1 MLRDVPHNEEVCELQ
16 PYSYRRRWRGA
27 ALCLSG
33 VALAASVAACSS
45 SGSSSGSSGSAG
57 GAPSAG
63 STSKP
68 LSLTI
73 GIPQVN
79 AQFTDAYW
87 AQQKGIWKSL
97 NLNVTISVTGA
108 VETTSLSA
116 GRLVAGVFGTTAAFA
131 PAVAGRAVSIVDC
144 EDTGDSAA
152 GVTVRKPSSYN
163 TLMDLSGQSV
173 GVVGS
178 AGQGYGTASDF
189 SSYIQAHGGKP
200 LKIVVESSLGSLV
213 AATLSGQVAGA
224 IQTSGFE
231 QAIAAGKAAEI
242 VSPTAPATKAI
253 VGTQECSTAYW
264 GLKSQLAANSDAITR
279 FIAGMRI
286 ARAQLDTQSDAQVAA
301 VLASMPDFAPS
312 VVSSAALTKEVTE
325 ARPFFSAAGG
335 FISPAT
341 WSSSLDAFSH
351 WGLAS
356 AGLPVDLKSKP
367 LSYPSIID
375 MSFWNAATPLTRT
388 QAAASPSAAS

>member
-1 MLRDVPHNEEVCELQ
+1 VQ
-16 PYSYRRRWRGA
+16 PDSYRSRRWRA
-27 ALCLSG
+27 ALCLTM
-33 VALAASVAACSS
+33 VTLATSLAACSS
-45 SGSSSGSSGSAG
+45 SGSSSSSSASG
-57 GAPSAG
+57 EAPSAV
-63 STSKP
+63 STDQP

-79 AQFTDAYW
+79 AQFADAYW

-116 GRLVAGVFGTTAAFA
+116 GRLVVGVFGTTAAFA
-131 PAVAGRAVSIVDC
+131 PAEAGRAVSIVDC

-152 GVTVRKPSSYN
+152 GVVVRRPSAYK
-163 TLMDLSGQSV
+163 TLTDLSGQSV

-178 AGQGYGTASDF
+178 AGQAYGTASDF

-200 LKIVVESSLGSLV
+200 LKIVVESSLGALV
-213 AATLSGQVAGA
+213 AATLSGQVTAA

-242 VSPTAPATKAI
+242 VSPTDPATKAI

-264 GLKSQLAANSDAITR
+264 GLKSQLAQNQAAITR

-286 ARAQLDTQSDAQVAA
+286 ARAQLDKESDAQVAA
-301 VLASMPDFAPS
+301 VLATMPDFAPS
-312 VVSSAALTKEVTE
+312 VVSRAALTKEVTE
-325 ARPFFSAAGG
+325 ARPFFSADEG
-335 FISPAT
+335 FISEAT
-341 WSSSLDAFSH
+341 WNASLDAFSH

-356 AGLPVDLKSKP
+356 AGVPVDLKGKP

-375 MSFWNAATPLTRT
+375 MSYWNAATSLMKS
-388 QAAASPSAAS
+388 QSAGAS

>member
-1 MLRDVPHNEEVCELQ
+1 LGV
-16 PYSYRRRWRGA
+16 G
-27 ALCLSG
+27 LCLT
-33 VALAASVAACSS
+33 VVTLATSLAACSS
-45 SGSSSGSSGSAG
+45 SGSNASSANGDPAAVSSD
-57 GAPSAG
+57 
-63 STSKP
+63 TP

-79 AQFTDAYW
+79 AQFADAYW
-87 AQQKGIWKSL
+87 AQQEGIWKRL

-116 GRLVAGVFGTTAAFA
+116 GRLVVGVFGTTAAFA
-131 PAVAGRAVSIVDC
+131 PAEAGRSVSIVDC

-152 GVTVRKPSSYN
+152 GVVVRRPSQYN
-163 TLMDLSGQSV
+163 NLTDLSGQSV

-178 AGQGYGTASDF
+178 AGQAYGTASDF

-200 LKIVVESSLGSLV
+200 LKIVVESSLGALV
-213 AATLSGQVAGA
+213 AAVLSGQVTAA

-242 VSPTAPATKAI
+242 VSPTSPATKAI

-264 GLKSQLAANSDAITR
+264 GLNSQLAKNQAAITR

-286 ARAQLDTQSDAQVAA
+286 ARAQLDKESDAQVAA
-301 VLASMPDFAPS
+301 VFAKMPDFAPS
-312 VVSSAALTKEVTE
+312 VVSRAALTEDIAE
-325 ARPFFSAAGG
+325 ARPFFSAEQG
-335 FISPAT
+335 FISSST
-341 WSSSLDAFSH
+341 WNASLDAFSH

-356 AGLPVDLKSKP
+356 AGVPVDLKGKP
-367 LSYPSIID
+367 LSYQGIID
-375 MSFWNAATPLTRT
+375 MSYWNAATPLVNKL
-388 QAAASPSAAS
+388 SAASSTAAG

>member
-1 MLRDVPHNEEVCELQ
+1 VQ
-16 PYSYRRRWRGA
+16 PYSYRRRWWGA

-33 VALAASVAACSS
+33 VALAASLTACSS
-45 SGSSSGSSGSAG
+45 SGSSSGSASGSAAGSAG
-57 GAPSAG
+57 GAPSAVD
-63 STSKP
+63 TSKP

-131 PAVAGRAVSIVDC
+131 PAVAGRPVSIVDC

-163 TLMDLSGQSV
+163 SLMDLSGQSV

-242 VSPTAPATKAI
+242 VSPTDPATKAI

-286 ARAQLDTQSDAQVAA
+286 ARAQLDTQTDAQVAA
-301 VLASMPDFAPS
+301 VLATMPDFAPS

-341 WSSSLDAFSH
+341 WSASLDAFSH

-356 AGLPVDLKSKP
+356 AGVPVDLKGKP
-367 LSYPSIID
+367 LSYPSIVD
-375 MSFWNAATPLTRT
+375 MSFWNAATPLTKT
-388 QAAASPSAAS
+388 QAAAASPSAAS

>member
-1 MLRDVPHNEEVCELQ
+1 VK
-16 PYSYRRRWRGA
+16 PYSYRRRWWGA
-27 ALCLSG
+27 GLCLTAVT
-33 VALAASVAACSS
+33 VAAGLTACSS
-45 SGSSSGSSGSAG
+45 SGSSSGSASGG
-57 GAPSAG
+57 GSGGSPSAA
-63 STSKP
+63 STSAP

-108 VETTSLSA
+108 TETTSLSA
-116 GRLVAGVFGTTAAFA
+116 GRLTIGVFGTTAAFA
-131 PAVAGRAVSIVDC
+131 PAEAGRAVSIVDC

-163 TLMDLSGQSV
+163 KLMDLAGQSV

-213 AATLSGQVAGA
+213 AATLSGQVAAA

-242 VSPTAPATKAI
+242 VSPTSASTKAI

-264 GLKSQLAANSDAITR
+264 GLKSQLAQNQTAITR

-286 ARAQLDTQSDAQVAA
+286 ARAQLDKQSDAQVAA
-301 VLASMPDFAPS
+301 VLATMPDFAPS
-312 VVSSAALTKEVTE
+312 IVSSAALTKEVTE
-325 ARPFFSAAGG
+325 ARPFFSADGG

-341 WSSSLDAFSH
+341 WASSLDAYSH

-356 AGLPVDLKSKP
+356 SGVPVDLKGKP
-367 LSYPSIID
+367 LSYQSIID
-375 MSFWNAATPLTRT
+375 MSYWNAATPLVK
-388 QAAASPSAAS
+388 AAPPAGAS

>member
-1 MLRDVPHNEEVCELQ
+1 VK
-16 PYSYRRRWRGA
+16 PYSYRRRGWGA
-27 ALCLSG
+27 GLCLTAVT
-33 VALAASVAACSS
+33 VAVGLTACSS
-45 SGSSSGSSGSAG
+45 SGSSTGSASG
-57 GAPSAG
+57 GG
-63 STSKP
+63 SPAAVSTTQP

-97 NLNVTISVTGA
+97 NLNVKISVTGA
-108 VETTSLSA
+108 TETTSLSA
-116 GRLVAGVFGTTAAFA
+116 GRLTIGVFGTTAAFA
-131 PAVAGRAVSIVDC
+131 PAESGRAVSIVDC

-163 TLMDLSGQSV
+163 KLMDLSGQSV

-213 AATLSGQVAGA
+213 AATLSGQVAAA

-242 VSPTAPATKAI
+242 VSPTDPATKAI

-264 GLKSQLAANSDAITR
+264 GLKSQLAQNQTAITR

-286 ARAQLDTQSDAQVAA
+286 ARAQLDQQSDAQVAA
-301 VLASMPDFAPS
+301 VLATMPDFAPS
-312 VVSSAALTKEVTE
+312 IVSSAALTKEVTE
-325 ARPFFSAAGG
+325 ARPFFSADGG
-335 FISPAT
+335 FISQAT
-341 WSSSLDAFSH
+341 WNSSLDAYSH

-356 AGLPVDLKSKP
+356 SGVPVDLKGKP
-367 LSYPSIID
+367 LSYDSIID
-375 MSFWNAATPLTRT
+375 MSYWNAATPLVK
-388 QAAASPSAAS
+388 AAAPAGTS